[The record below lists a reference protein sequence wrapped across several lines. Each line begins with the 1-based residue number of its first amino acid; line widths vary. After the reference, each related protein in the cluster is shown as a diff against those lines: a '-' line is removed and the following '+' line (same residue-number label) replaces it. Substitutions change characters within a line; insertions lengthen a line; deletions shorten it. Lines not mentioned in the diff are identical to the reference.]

1 MGKEFVFI
9 VLLDTWINSCRG
21 HKSCSREQSI
31 PVHISGAGQRRRQI
45 FGGLG
50 KKKPG
55 LKKQTENLTLY
66 TNPVL
71 DTLDSRGHKSCS
83 RENQHENK
91 ITDGV
96 TSVSADH

>member
-1 MGKEFVFI
+1 MELVKWLF
-9 VLLDTWINSCRG
+9 TSCMR
-21 HKSCSREQSI
+21 
-31 PVHISGAGQRRRQI
+31 VHIESFISPFSRRKRK
-45 FGGLG
+45 FLGGGTDSSEEANFWRPG
-50 KKKPG
+50 KKTKLG
-55 LKKQTENLTLY
+55 LEKQTENLTLY

-91 ITDGV
+91 ITDGI